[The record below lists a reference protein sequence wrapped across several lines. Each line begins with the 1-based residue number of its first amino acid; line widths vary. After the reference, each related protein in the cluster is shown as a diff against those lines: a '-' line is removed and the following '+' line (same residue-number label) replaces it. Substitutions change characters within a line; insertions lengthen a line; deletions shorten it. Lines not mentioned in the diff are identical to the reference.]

1 MANRRFWRN
10 FSQSNNST
18 DSKTPLE
25 AARAFRSGEISLEQ
39 FQRNIVENLRADDPS
54 STFNLSGLGVELQSI
69 TRVDTSDRIRLVSTD
84 FTNAE
89 DYVSYVLEQLE
100 NENIRRTTLA
110 SNALIAVLQEGFPEN
125 VDFETRISI
134 GAVELGE
141 ILFTIYRYNK
151 DLVENTSA
159 NDARRIRDDLDLSEA
174 VLAPDINGD
183 GLKVLEGGEAFDFLL
198 QKEQGIL
205 AALNEKIISERFSK
219 LDTAQD
225 NIIQI
230 SSEDTELLVNKIQ
243 RRTDLREFFR
253 IRSPYLSLI
262 VPKIRLYKKVYIKE
276 GDEYVLL
283 EENNGRKEFKF
294 KSFTSTNTIE
304 QITDEGFGRGD
315 GVGIKDVSWEYEGT
329 NPETVNSFINFNIS
343 LFFQN
348 LSDLIPRGADDS
360 VFRDIDDT
368 SLIQLIGAGI
378 GTDDARIGERETQT
392 STPFKFLIDAELG
405 WTLSDQIT
413 EDLAADQSIQ
423 DIRRIIEST
432 SINLNLSLREHN
444 INFNEDGTLTLDL
457 SYFSSIDQSFT
468 DNTMNILALGRN
480 TVIDAINAAEEQDTA
495 EAAAEAEAARSDR
508 ISRMGSDGCT
518 TGRINSATVRNTEED
533 ETEEDEE
540 PPSNRDRVLLEALR
554 ADRENNILN
563 NYSTIFRGLL
573 NGAFN
578 GENDASKVY
587 QVKIDASAVSLIVQ
601 NSFARTAADA
611 AGGILPT
618 LAGLADQAVRAVAP
632 GGRTGNQQSDINEVR
647 ERERNLNNF
656 RIFQEFLG
664 IETIRNLNASQLEV
678 RRINALTGLQ
688 RGSEALDVLGV
699 QSEVA
704 RDLEDAART
713 IANEAETLQE
723 AQQALSEANLRQAL
737 ETRIM
742 NDLSDNNDDY
752 TINFV
757 RLGDI
762 IDNIITGLKNEEG
775 TFLNQQK
782 DFFTFISGLY
792 YYIDAIDGTRK
803 AYNYCDML
811 ISLNS
816 FRSFFIEKVIRQ
828 LKTKYTLKQ
837 FVIDLVNEFSYV
849 QSLVAVSEETYVR
862 QESRPAFSV
871 FQGPDLNLEERALFQ
886 SYAEE
891 ASVDTDSS
899 AWLEATKDVLRAV
912 YRRTVI
918 EDLSFLN
925 EINYSDR
932 ADVINYFTLKSTN
945 FTVQSIGDA
954 PNENEDINRGI
965 YHITIGADKG
975 ILKSINFR
983 RDEIQGRRE
992 GRIVRAGALNFSAL
1006 REKYDVTITTFGA
1019 PFFFPGMYFYLNPS
1033 MVGLGFPDQTNS
1045 AARILGIGGYY
1056 FINKVSNRI
1065 SGDGNFET
1073 TIEASWNSYGDGKD
1087 IDGCPIPVL
1096 TRIIP
1101 PNASGITELPIE
1113 ALTPEEQG
1121 FEFRP
1126 PAPVISPPLD
1136 IDADI
1141 QRVRERRQRAQEQG
1155 FDDFTAESIART
1167 GRIL

>member
-1 MANRRFWRN
+1 MANRAFWTN
-10 FSQSNNST
+10 FSQSDNSV
-18 DSKTPLE
+18 DNRTPLE
-25 AARAFRSGEISLEQ
+25 AARAFRSGEISLQQ
-39 FQRNIVENLRADDPS
+39 FQRNIVENLRAEDPS
-54 STFNLSGLGVELQSI
+54 SDWNLSGLGVELQSI
-69 TRVDTSDRIRLVSTD
+69 TRIEVSDRIRLSSTN
-84 FTNAE
+84 FTDTEA
-89 DYVSYVLEQLE
+89 YVRYVLGQLE
-100 NENIRRTTLA
+100 NENIRGTTLA
-110 SNALIAVLQEGFPEN
+110 SNELIDVLREGFPEN

-159 NDARRIRDDLDLSEA
+159 IDARRIRDNLDLAEA
-174 VLAPDINGD
+174 ILAPDINGD

-230 SSEDTELLVNKIQ
+230 SSDDTELFINRVQ

-276 GDEYVLL
+276 GNEYVLL

-304 QITDEGFGRGD
+304 DITASGFGRGD
-315 GVGIKDVSWEYEGT
+315 GIGIKDVSWEYEGT

-378 GTDDARIGERETQT
+378 GTEDARTTERETQT

-413 EDLAADQSIQ
+413 EDLAADQSI
-423 DIRRIIEST
+423 DNIRNIIEST

-457 SYFSSIDQSFT
+457 SYFSSIDQVFT
-468 DNTMNILALGRN
+468 DNSMNILALGRN
-480 TVIDAINAAEEQDTA
+480 TVIDDVNAAEEQDTA
-495 EAAAEAEAARSDR
+495 EAAAEAQAARADR

-518 TGRINSATVRNTEED
+518 TGRINSATIRNTEED

-540 PPSNRDRVLLEALR
+540 PPSRRDRVLLEALR

-618 LAGLADQAVRAVAP
+618 LAGLADRAVRAVAP
-632 GGRTGNQQSDINEVR
+632 GGRTGNQQSDINEVAA
-647 ERERNLNNF
+647 RERNLNNF

-664 IETIRNLNASQLEV
+664 IETIRTLNASQLEV
-678 RRINALTGLQ
+678 RRINALTGQ
-688 RGSEALDVLGV
+688 QGDVLGGG
-699 QSEVA
+699 EEA
-704 RDLEDAART
+704 RDLEDTTRT
-713 IANEAETLQE
+713 RASEAETLQE
-723 AQQALSEANLRQAL
+723 AQQALSEADLRQAL

-742 NDLSDNNDDY
+742 NDLSDDDEY

-792 YYIDAIDGTRK
+792 YYIDAIDGSRK

-816 FRSFFIEKVIRQ
+816 FRSFFIEKVIRP

-837 FVIDLVNEFSYV
+837 FVIDLVKEFSYV

-871 FQGPDLNLEERALFQ
+871 FQGPDYRLKEIASIQAAREELGEDSDSNFLTEKFSDVIRTTRRATIITELDFLNL
-886 SYAEE
+886 
-891 ASVDTDSS
+891 
-899 AWLEATKDVLRAV
+899 
-912 YRRTVI
+912 RRGNPSNST
-918 EDLSFLN
+918 
-925 EINYSDR
+925 
-932 ADVINYFTLKSTN
+932 NYFVLKSTN
-945 FTVQSIGDA
+945 FTVQSAGGVPD
-954 PNENEDINRGI
+954 ENEDINRGI

-975 ILKSINFR
+975 ILKSVNFR

-1033 MVGLGFPDQTNS
+1033 MVGLGFPDQENS
-1045 AARILGIGGYY
+1045 AAQILGIGGYY

-1073 TIEASWNSYGDGKD
+1073 TIEASWNSYGDGED
-1087 IDGCPIPVL
+1087 IDGCPIPDL
-1096 TRIIP
+1096 ISIIP

-1121 FEFRP
+1121 FQFRP
-1126 PAPVISPPLD
+1126 PAPVASPPVTN
-1136 IDADI
+1136 DI

>member
-1 MANRRFWRN
+1 MALSANQQRILDNLTRDQVEQLVEIDRLQRLFIIPFEEGVVNENGDIPTEEQNIAALDQRGAIAR
-10 FSQSNNST
+10 SIVRDLRQRVP
-18 DSKTPLE
+18 DLE
-25 AARAFRSGEISLEQ
+25 VEISDG
-39 FQRNIVENLRADDPS
+39 RNSILTLVRVLR
-54 STFNLSGLGVELQSI
+54 EL
-69 TRVDTSDRIRLVSTD
+69 
-84 FTNAE
+84 
-89 DYVSYVLEQLE
+89 
-100 NENIRRTTLA
+100 
-110 SNALIAVLQEGFPEN
+110 PEN
-125 VDFETRISI
+125 SGTFSTRPLQVRISSESVA
-134 GAVELGE
+134 GQEVGTEPTAGPE
-141 ILFTIYRYNK
+141 ILEG
-151 DLVENTSA
+151 EN
-159 NDARRIRDDLDLSEA
+159 
-174 VLAPDINGD
+174 
-183 GLKVLEGGEAFDFLL
+183 AFDFLL

-230 SSEDTELLVNKIQ
+230 SSDDTELLINRIQ
-243 RRTDLREFFR
+243 RRTDLKEFFR

-276 GDEYVLL
+276 GNEYILL

-294 KSFTSTNTIE
+294 KSFTNTKTID
-304 QITDEGFGRGD
+304 QITVSGFGRGD

-348 LSDLIPRGADDS
+348 LSDLIPRGADAS

-378 GTDDARIGERETQT
+378 GTEDARLGEKETQA

-413 EDLAADQSIQ
+413 EDLAADQSI
-423 DIRRIIEST
+423 DNIRNTIEST
-432 SINLNLSLREHN
+432 SINLSLSLREHN

-457 SYFSSIDQSFT
+457 SYFSSIDQALT
-468 DNTMNILALGRN
+468 DNSMNILALGRN
-480 TVIDAINAAEEQDTA
+480 TAIDAVNAAQEQDTA
-495 EAAAEAEAARSDR
+495 EAAAEAQATRTDR
-508 ISRMGSDGCT
+508 ISRLDRDGCV
-518 TGRINSATVRNTEED
+518 TGRINSATVRGTEEND
-533 ETEEDEE
+533 TEDDEE
-540 PPSNRDRVLLEALR
+540 PPSNRETTLLNALR
-554 ADRENNILN
+554 ADREGNILN
-563 NYSTIFRGLL
+563 NYSAIFRGLL
-573 NGAFN
+573 NGSFN
-578 GENDASKVY
+578 GGDDTSKVY
-587 QVKIDASAVSLIVQ
+587 QLKVNARDVGVIARQNLIEQIGAGVSAAAQYAIGNLQETGVALLGEIEEITGLEITE
-601 NSFARTAADA
+601 RT
-611 AGGILPT
+611 
-618 LAGLADQAVRAVAP
+618 VE
-632 GGRTGNQQSDINEVR
+632 QQRDINEIAAR
-647 ERERNLNNF
+647 EQDLSNF
-656 RIFQEFLG
+656 RIFQEFLS
-664 IETIRNLNASQLEV
+664 ITALTSLSESQLQV
-678 RRINALTGLQ
+678 RRIDALTGLQ

-704 RDLEDAART
+704 RDIEDAART
-713 IANEAETLQE
+713 AANGAETLQE
-723 AQQALSEANLRQAL
+723 AQQAVSEANLRQAL

-742 NDLSDNNDDY
+742 NDLSDNNDQY

-792 YYIDAIDGTRK
+792 YYIDAIDGSRK

-816 FRSFFIEKVIRQ
+816 FRSFFIEKVIRP

-837 FVIDLVNEFSYV
+837 FIIDLVNEFSYV

-871 FQGPDLNLEERALFQ
+871 FQGPDYDLENRALFQ

-891 ASVDTDSS
+891 AGVDTDSS
-899 AWLEATKDVLRAV
+899 KWLEAANDLLRAF
-912 YRRTVI
+912 YRKTVI
-918 EDLSFLN
+918 ENLNFLDDITYDGGE
-925 EINYSDR
+925 EI
-932 ADVINYFTLKSTN
+932 INYFTLKSTN
-945 FTVQSIGDA
+945 FTVQSAEGVPD
-954 PNENEDINRGI
+954 EGEDIQRGI

-975 ILKSINFR
+975 ILKSVNFR

-992 GRIVRAGALNFSAL
+992 GRIVRAGGLNFSAL

-1033 MVGLGFPDQTNS
+1033 MVGLGFPDQDNS

-1087 IDGCPIPVL
+1087 IDGCPIPDL
-1096 TRIIP
+1096 TPIIP

-1113 ALTPEEQG
+1113 GLAPEQQG
-1121 FEFRP
+1121 FQFRP
-1126 PAPVISPPLD
+1126 DPIEPQNISPAAPTPSEPLD
-1136 IDADI
+1136 FSDL
-1141 QRVRERRQRAQEQG
+1141 
-1155 FDDFTAESIART
+1155 DFSD
-1167 GRIL
+1167 LDFSDLDFSDL